1 MLEIYCDASYDSFN
15 SFNDCFV
22 PKDEEQ
28 IFQIKF

>member
-1 MLEIYCDASYDSFN
+1 MLEIYCDASYHSFDSFN
-15 SFNDCFV
+15 NWFV